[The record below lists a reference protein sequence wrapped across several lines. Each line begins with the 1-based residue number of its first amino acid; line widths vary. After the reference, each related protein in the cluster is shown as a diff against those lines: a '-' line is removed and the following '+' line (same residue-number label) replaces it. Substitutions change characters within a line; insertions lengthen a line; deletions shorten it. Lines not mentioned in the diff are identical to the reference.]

1 MAEATARE
9 QLLLELINRARLDP
23 AGEAARYGI
32 DLNQGLAAGTIA
44 ATPKQVLAFNPLL
57 NDAADQHSQWM
68 LDSDTFS
75 HTGAGGS
82 TPGDRM
88 TAAGYAF
95 TGSWTWGE
103 NIAWS
108 GSTGGISGDAA
119 VVDHHMNLFLSP
131 GHRVNILGTSFRE
144 AGLGCLTGSFTSG
157 GTTYNALMTTEDF
170 AKSGTKVF
178 VTGVTYNDAD
188 NNDFYSI
195 GEGAGG
201 RSVQLLQNGVAAVT
215 TQSGTAGGYALGSTL
230 SGTVEIQFSGGG
242 LAAVMGAAVTLGT
255 SNLKIDL
262 VDGNTI
268 LSNVTATLTQAAANL
283 TLIGIQA
290 VNGTGNNLANVLTGN
305 SAANVL
311 TGGGGGDS
319 LSGGAGNDTLSGGSG
334 KDMLSGGDGNDTLK
348 GAGDSDMLTGGN
360 GVDRLSG
367 GLGSDVFD
375 FNSVTEAAGTGDVI
389 VDFEDGADVIDLS
402 GIDANAN
409 LAGDQAF
416 GILGAGLKFAGA
428 DTIGLLR
435 ITQSDT
441 RTCIQ
446 GDVNGDGTA
455 DFMIK
460 IVGLAMLTVADFVL

>member
-32 DLNQGLAAGTIA
+32 DLNQGLAAGTITA
-44 ATPKQVLAFNPLL
+44 APKQVLAFNPLL
-57 NDAADQHSQWM
+57 NEAADQHSQWM
-68 LDSDTFS
+68 LDTDTFS

-108 GSTGGISGDAA
+108 GSTGGINGDAA
-119 VVDHHMNLFLSP
+119 VADHHKNLFLSP
-131 GHRVNILGTSFRE
+131 GHRTNILGTSFRE
-144 AGLGCLTGSFTSG
+144 VGLGSLTGSFTSG

-170 AKSGTKVF
+170 AKSGSKVF
-178 VTGVTYNDAD
+178 VTGVTYTDTD

-201 RSVQLLQNGVAAVT
+201 RSVQLFQSGVAAAA

-230 SGTVEIQFSGGG
+230 TGAVEIQFSGGG
-242 LAAVMGAAVTLGT
+242 LAATMGVAVTLGT
-255 SNLKIDL
+255 SNIKVDL

-268 LSNVTATLTQAAANL
+268 LSNVTAALTQASANL
-283 TLIGIQA
+283 TLIGIEA
-290 VNGTGNNLANVLTGN
+290 VNGTGNTLANVITGN

-311 TGGGGGDS
+311 TGGGGNDS

-334 KDMLSGGDGNDTLK
+334 KDVLSGGDGNDTLK
-348 GAGDSDMLTGGN
+348 GAGDIDTLIGGN

-367 GLGSDVFD
+367 GLGSDIFD
-375 FNSVTEAAGTGDVI
+375 FNSVTEAAGTGDLI
-389 VDFEDGADVIDLS
+389 LDFEDGIDRIDLS
-402 GIDANAN
+402 GIDANASA
-409 LAGDQAF
+409 AGDQAF
-416 GILGAGLKFAGA
+416 GILDAGLNFAGA
-428 DTIGLLR
+428 GTIGLLR
-435 ITQSDT
+435 ITHTAT

-446 GDVNGDGTA
+446 GDVNGDGMA
-455 DFMIK
+455 DFTIK
-460 IVGLAMLTVADFVL
+460 IVGLPVLTAADFVL